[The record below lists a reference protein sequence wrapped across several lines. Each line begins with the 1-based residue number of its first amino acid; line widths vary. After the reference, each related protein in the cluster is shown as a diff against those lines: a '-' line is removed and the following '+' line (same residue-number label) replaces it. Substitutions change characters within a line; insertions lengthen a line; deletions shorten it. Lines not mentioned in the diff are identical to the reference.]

1 MLKNDFGKA
10 MLFLK
15 EIKNKKVAVV
25 SHDDSDGS
33 CSAALVI
40 RLLRKIGTNN
50 KILYFSTRGA
60 PAISDDLMKDII
72 SEKPDVV
79 ITCDFAGGLDKSAQ
93 TLEAEGIRCLMIDH
107 HVVQDYK
114 FPEGCVYLNPQL
126 DGKTMPCSAFIY
138 DICMRMTNFEEHL
151 WIACVGTIED
161 FGAAEREDLIK
172 SCMKKYPEL
181 FEKKVIDNRKLFDT
195 TFGLVGKIIGSAPSW
210 ASYKGAELATK
221 ALLEVDSPRDFLDLK
236 NEDVKMLFEKFEMID
251 LDVKKAVRLF
261 DEKNEKD
268 GRVRML
274 TISSEFP
281 IKSKVSTIISAKD
294 EYYKNVIVV
303 IEKNTKSASMSLR
316 NQSGDFDL
324 DSIIRES
331 LLGLEGA
338 WGGHKKAAGAVVA
351 IKDFDA
357 FMERFK
363 GKVNSKQN

>member
-1 MLKNDFGKA
+1 MLKNDLGGA

-15 EIKNKKVAVV
+15 SIKRKKVAVV

-40 RLLRKIGTNN
+40 RLLKKIGTNN
-50 KILYFSTRGA
+50 KILNFSTRGS
-60 PAISDDLMKDII
+60 PSISDDLMKNII
-72 SEKPDVV
+72 SERPDVV
-79 ITCDFAGGLDKSAQ
+79 ITCDFAGGLDRSAHVFDK
-93 TLEAEGIRCLMIDH
+93 EGIRCLMIDH

-138 DICMRMTNFEEHL
+138 DLCMRMTDFEENL
-151 WIACVGTIED
+151 WIAAVGTIED
-161 FGAAEREDLIK
+161 FGAAERKDLIEK
-172 SCMKKYPEL
+172 CMKKYPEL
-181 FEKKVIDNRKLFDT
+181 FEKKDIDNRKLFDT

-210 ASYKGAELATK
+210 ASYQGAELATK
-221 ALLEVDSPRDFLDLK
+221 VLLEVDSPRDFLDLNNK
-236 NEDVKMLFEKFEMID
+236 DVKMLYEKFEMID
-251 LDVKKAVRLF
+251 LDVKKAVRQF

-274 TISSEFP
+274 TISSEYP

-294 EYYKNVIVV
+294 EYYKDVIVV
-303 IEKNTKSASMSLR
+303 VEENTKSVSMSLR

-331 LLGLEGA
+331 LSGLEGA
-338 WGGHKKAAGAVVA
+338 GGGHRKAAGAVVA
-351 IKDFDA
+351 KKDFDA
-357 FMERFK
+357 FMEKFK